1 MSKNR
6 LVLAHIKSYTHTVV
20 VLTQVTHRFEG
31 GVAADGSNHLEDGEQ
46 LLGYEFVADELANMC
61 AAFEVVVRNAQVA
74 QVGAADIRVIVPSLA
89 LHGLPHAIGDSLRG
103 KYLALRTKS
112 AAKPDRDSSE

>member
-1 MSKNR
+1 MKDSLNPTR
-6 LVLAHIKSYTHTVV
+6 CDSIIVVGQTHALDGVVGGIQLA
-20 VLTQVTHRFEG
+20 
-31 GVAADGSNHLEDGEQ
+31 EDGEQ